1 MKNEIGRKLTSLTI
15 MAIMFA
21 GGMTIAAP
29 GMMPEAVADLSVT
42 DGALSVSTT
51 TLQGAAIL
59 EIVVNDPDY
68 SATDTDI
75 PAGPTVDIMNVNY
88 DMVQSVNGKW
98 YLYVV
103 DDSASTLMDGDDNGL
118 EFGVDCSQAGLGVK
132 ANLGAGT
139 SGSAD
144 IIGSTT
150 DVWAEVQDSHATA
163 ALDEKAGG
171 CLDANGGGPYKGSVA
186 DTATSTPRSYLSA
199 AVLQNAPSLSN
210 HNDLAVDAAA
220 ADLGQRGHSLN
231 ATSGYGSWPY
241 ILQVEFSG
249 SAAVEYGSDSVTV
262 SYGNTDSETA
272 IGLNNVNVA
281 GDTEIHLWI
290 QDPGL
295 NIDPTTADE
304 WIFDLNQSTSFI
316 FANNGSNNAIG
327 TTSAAEVGQFG
338 CVDNCFLTVDDASTA
353 PAQLSGYDDVLMVE
367 TGPNTGVF
375 ESFDSDGESEIRS
388 IVAASADAQHTFKY
402 GGDSADV
409 VIAYNDA
416 SVTMTAPGAGD
427 WAPSTSATITISD
440 PDLNKNPLDAE
451 TLEIGNSS
459 SVIPTIKMGSP
470 LTLATGNNPSLNAG
484 DAGATTGVTVGH
496 DMGSEKYTLNVQNT
510 TDNSERLR
518 IIHNL
523 SLLSVVF

>member
-75 PAGPTVDIMNVNY
+75 PAGPTVSIMNVDYN
-88 DMVQSVNGKW
+88 MNQSVNGKW

-103 DDSASTLMDGDDNGL
+103 DDSASTLMDEDETGL
-118 EFGVDCSQAGLGVK
+118 EFGVDCSAAGLGVK

-144 IIGSTT
+144 IIGSST
-150 DVWAEVQDSHATA
+150 DVWAEGVDTNATA
-163 ALDEKAGG
+163 ANDEKASG
-171 CLDANGGGPYKGSVA
+171 CLDMNGAGGVDGA
-186 DTATSTPRSYLSA
+186 AGDTATSSPRSLLSA
-199 AVLQNAPSLSN
+199 AVLQGAPSLSN
-210 HNDLAVDAAA
+210 HNDLAVDATA

-241 ILQVEFSG
+241 ILQVEFSS
-249 SAAVEYGSDSVTV
+249 SATVAYGSDSVTV

-295 NIDPTTADE
+295 NIDPTTADAWE
-304 WIFDLNQSTSFI
+304 FDLNQSTGFK
-316 FANNGSNNAIG
+316 FANNGTNSAL
-327 TTSAAEVGQFG
+327 TSAQAGQFG
-338 CVDNCFLTVDDASTA
+338 CVDNCYLTVDDASTA
-353 PAQLSGYDDVLMVE
+353 PTALSGYDDVLMVE
-367 TGPNTGVF
+367 TGANTGIF
-375 ESFDSDGESEIRS
+375 ESYDADGASEIRS
-388 IVAASADAQHTFKY
+388 IVGAIADSQHTFKY
-402 GGDSADV
+402 GGF
-409 VIAYNDA
+409 
-416 SVTMTAPGAGD
+416 
-427 WAPSTSATITISD
+427 
-440 PDLNKNPLDAE
+440 K
-451 TLEIGNSS
+451 
-459 SVIPTIKMGSP
+459 
-470 LTLATGNNPSLNAG
+470 
-484 DAGATTGVTVGH
+484 
-496 DMGSEKYTLNVQNT
+496 
-510 TDNSERLR
+510 R
-518 IIHNL
+518 
-523 SLLSVVF
+523 

>member
-75 PAGPTVDIMNVNY
+75 PDGPTVDIMDVNY

-118 EFGVDCSQAGLGVK
+118 EFGADCSTAGLGVK

-139 SGSAD
+139 TGSAD

-150 DVWAEVQDSHATA
+150 DVWAEVQDSHTTA

-186 DTATSTPRSYLSA
+186 DTATSTPRSYMST

-210 HNDLAVDAAA
+210 HNDKSVDAAA

-231 ATSGYGSWPY
+231 ATSGFGSWPY
-241 ILQVEFSG
+241 ILQVEFSA
-249 SAAVEYGSDSVTV
+249 SAAIEYGSDSVTV
-262 SYGNTDSETA
+262 EYGNTDDTTS
-272 IGLNNVNVA
+272 IGLNNNNVA
-281 GDTEIHLWI
+281 DDTEIHLWI
-290 QDPGL
+290 ADAGL
-295 NIDPTTADE
+295 NIDPTTADAWE
-304 WIFDLNQSTSFI
+304 FDLNQSTSFK

-327 TTSAAEVGQFG
+327 ATTASEVGQFG

-375 ESFDSDGESEIRS
+375 ESFNSDGESEIRS

-402 GGDSADV
+402 GKDSADII
-409 VIAYNDA
+409 IAYNDA

-427 WAPSTSATITISD
+427 WEPSTAATITITD
-440 PDLNKNPLDAE
+440 PDLNKNPLSAE
-451 TLEIGNSS
+451 TQVIGNSS
-459 SVIPTIKMGSP
+459 SIIPTIKMGTP

-496 DMGSEKYTLNVQNT
+496 DKGSEK
-510 TDNSERLR
+510 
-518 IIHNL
+518 
-523 SLLSVVF
+523 

>member
-29 GMMPEAVADLSVT
+29 GIMPEAVADLSVT

-75 PAGPTVDIMNVNY
+75 PDGPTVSIMDTSY

-118 EFGVDCSQAGLGVK
+118 EFGADCSAAGFGVS
-132 ANLGAGT
+132 ANHGANTAGT
-139 SGSAD
+139 AD
-144 IIGSTT
+144 IIASTT
-150 DVWAEVQDSHATA
+150 DVWAEVQDSHVTA
-163 ALDEKAGG
+163 ALDSKAGG

-186 DTATSTPRSYLSA
+186 DTATSTPRSYMSA

-210 HNDLAVDAAA
+210 HNDKSVDDAA

-249 SAAVEYGSDSVTV
+249 SAGISYGSDSVTI
-262 SYGNTDSETA
+262 SYGNTDGTTS
-272 IGLNNVNVA
+272 IGVNNNNVS
-281 GDTEIHLWI
+281 DDSEIHLWI
-290 QDPGL
+290 TDAGL
-295 NIDPTTADE
+295 NIDPTTADAWE
-304 WIFDLNQSTSFI
+304 FDLNQSTSFT

-327 TTSAAEVGQFG
+327 ATTASEVGQFG

-375 ESFDSDGESEIRS
+375 ESFNSDGESEIRS
-388 IVAASADAQHTFKY
+388 IVAASADSQHTFKY
-402 GGDSADV
+402 AGSAADII
-409 VIAYNDA
+409 IAYNDA
-416 SVTMTAPGAGD
+416 SVSMTAPGAGD
-427 WAPSTSATITISD
+427 WEPSTAATITITD
-440 PDLNKNPLDAE
+440 PDLNKNPLSAE
-451 TLEIGNSS
+451 SMAIGNSS

-470 LTLATGNNPSLNAG
+470 LTLATGNNPSLVAG
-484 DAGATTGVTVGH
+484 VLEQHLV
-496 DMGSEKYTLNVQNT
+496 
-510 TDNSERLR
+510 
-518 IIHNL
+518 
-523 SLLSVVF
+523 